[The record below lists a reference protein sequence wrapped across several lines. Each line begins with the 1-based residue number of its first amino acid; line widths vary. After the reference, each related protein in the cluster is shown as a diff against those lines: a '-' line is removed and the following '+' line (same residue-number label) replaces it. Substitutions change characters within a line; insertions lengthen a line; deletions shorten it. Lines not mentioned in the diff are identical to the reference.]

1 MSRRIVLHIGLSKTG
16 TTSIQR
22 VLSRSRGALA
32 SQGVLYPDVAGSG
45 PVDARMAPSLLRPQ
59 RPEPSHIAL
68 ALELRRRKNDQR
80 KTADLPLWAA
90 TFRQIEERGAHT
102 TIISY
107 ENFYLRPK
115 LYLLSL
121 IKDQL
126 REFHVHGV
134 IYLRALEDWIPSL
147 YSQMVKGNG
156 RLVQDFSDFYATY
169 SDSMR
174 FSDVIDSVL
183 VHLPLASLAVGDFN
197 MAAEEDLIK
206 DFLKKSEV
214 HVDGIANSSVGMK
227 SLYSLPSWATMFLLK
242 CNRGRLPDD
251 SFLDTRNA
259 LYRRLQR
266 QPSLLLRPG
275 LDVATPDERRGLR
288 DIGAAD
294 ADRLWNRHGVTLT
307 QKAREPVAYRPFDDE
322 DFRLIREAIDSEL
335 QPAAR
340 SALDRMAAR

>member
-115 LYLLSL
+115 LYLFSL

-227 SLYSLPSWATMFLLK
+227 SL
-242 CNRGRLPDD
+242 
-251 SFLDTRNA
+251 DTRNA